1 MSGEITARDRTWAA
15 IIAAGRHGNFKV
27 DSVLR
32 KMDYDEQP
40 SRETVRRVLRSASE
54 LGVVDHKAGSQY
66 YSLSVD
72 ADRIGR

>member
-15 IIAAGRHGNFKV
+15 IIAAGRHGDFKV
-27 DSVLR
+27 DNVLWQ
-32 KMDYDEQP
+32 MDRDDRP
-40 SRETVRRVLRSASE
+40 SRETVRRVLRGATE
-54 LGVVDHKAGSQY
+54 LGVVDHKAGSRY